1 MANGNKSRS
10 KIFFRK
16 HDRGRCER
24 ELFFSSIT
32 NFFNVLNASARARA
46 PEYFIYDDRT
56 DLSSA
61 LFLRRRSKMHN
72 RAKKR
77 EERGKKERKREIK
90 GESKSR
96 DVLSVK
102 EERNFY
108 FGAWEIA

>member
-1 MANGNKSRS
+1 
-10 KIFFRK
+10 
-16 HDRGRCER
+16 
-24 ELFFSSIT
+24 
-32 NFFNVLNASARARA
+32 
-46 PEYFIYDDRT
+46 
-56 DLSSA
+56 
-61 LFLRRRSKMHN
+61 MHN